1 MEKFIRVTHLWY
13 TYHIYIFNMNDIIR
27 SESSAEYHLLD
38 YTHISRF
45 SYSLPIC
52 FKAELINKDI
62 FAENH
67 LLDYICIN
75 GPNHISVNRVINL
88 DINIKAE
95 RFIRT
100 ICPSHI
106 SLFINGHWVETC
118 SSHPNDDISHIGYEF
133 TYISIAVLE
142 KEEVHPCHLRA
153 LHQLVLQQP

>member
-1 MEKFIRVTHLWY
+1 MTSSGQSHQL
-13 TYHIYIFNMNDIIR
+13 NIICWTT
-27 SESSAEYHLLD
+27 SS
-38 YTHISRF
+38 ISRF
-45 SYSLPIC
+45 NYSAPIC

-62 FAENH
+62 FAEYH

-106 SLFINGHWVETC
+106 NLLINIYKVETC
-118 SSHPNDDISHIGYEF
+118 SSHHNGDISHIDYDF
-133 TYISIAVLE
+133 NISYISI
-142 KEEVHPCHLRA
+142 HMSLRRRSSSVSSSC